1 MLQKDQ
7 HVEIAR
13 LQGDIAGLLGIP
25 QENIVFNFKQRNETV
40 RLDMV
45 TINPKHE
52 QSFLFHSTDGTDKT
66 DALRKMVEYIQD
78 RYPAAYPSKAQ
89 TEAVNDYL
97 RSVYADG
104 DGSMSERNRE
114 HRRIASQN
122 ITIAAIR
129 VLDSRQL
136 DRLQDVLDHIAY
148 DREYYMPE
156 RGHEMHR

>member
-1 MLQKDQ
+1 MNRYWQTRSATWWS
-7 HVEIAR
+7 I
-13 LQGDIAGLLGIP
+13 
-25 QENIVFNFKQRNETV
+25 FK
-40 RLDMV
+40 
-45 TINPKHE
+45 
-52 QSFLFHSTDGTDKT
+52 G
-66 DALRKMVEYIQD
+66 

-122 ITIAAIR
+122 ITITAIR

-136 DRLQDVLDHIAY
+136 ARLQDVLDHIAY

-156 RGHEMHR
+156 RGCGIHR

>member
-1 MLQKDQ
+1 MLGTWDKI
-7 HVEIAR
+7 VENMRKEELIKQ
-13 LQGDIAGLLGIP
+13 LQNREPLLA
-25 QENIVFNFKQRNETV
+25 NAVS
-40 RLDMV
+40 
-45 TINPKHE
+45 H
-52 QSFLFHSTDGTDKT
+52 
-66 DALRKMVEYIQD
+66 MVEYIQD
-78 RYPAAYPSKAQ
+78 RDPAAYPSKAQ

-97 RSVYADG
+97 RSVYANG
-104 DGSMSERNRE
+104 DGSMSELNCE

-156 RGHEMHR
+156 RGHGMHR

>member
-1 MLQKDQ
+1 MLGTWDKI
-7 HVEIAR
+7 VENMRKEELIKQ
-13 LQGDIAGLLGIP
+13 LQNREPLLA
-25 QENIVFNFKQRNETV
+25 NAFS
-40 RLDMV
+40 
-45 TINPKHE
+45 H
-52 QSFLFHSTDGTDKT
+52 
-66 DALRKMVEYIQD
+66 MVEYIQD

-89 TEAVNDYL
+89 SEAVNDYL

-156 RGHEMHR
+156 RGHGMHR

>member
-1 MLQKDQ
+1 MLGTWDKI
-7 HVEIAR
+7 VENMRKEELIKQ
-13 LQGDIAGLLGIP
+13 LQNREPLLA
-25 QENIVFNFKQRNETV
+25 NAVS
-40 RLDMV
+40 
-45 TINPKHE
+45 H
-52 QSFLFHSTDGTDKT
+52 
-66 DALRKMVEYIQD
+66 MVEYIQD

-89 TEAVNDYL
+89 AEAVNDYL

>member
-1 MLQKDQ
+1 MLGTWDKI
-7 HVEIAR
+7 VENMRKEELIKQ
-13 LQGDIAGLLGIP
+13 LQNHEPLLA
-25 QENIVFNFKQRNETV
+25 NAVS
-40 RLDMV
+40 
-45 TINPKHE
+45 H
-52 QSFLFHSTDGTDKT
+52 
-66 DALRKMVEYIQD
+66 MVEYIQD

>member
-1 MLQKDQ
+1 MLGTWDKI
-7 HVEIAR
+7 VENMRKEELIKQ
-13 LQGDIAGLLGIP
+13 LQNREPLLA
-25 QENIVFNFKQRNETV
+25 NAVS
-40 RLDMV
+40 
-45 TINPKHE
+45 H
-52 QSFLFHSTDGTDKT
+52 
-66 DALRKMVEYIQD
+66 MVEYIQD

-156 RGHEMHR
+156 RGYGMHR

>member
-1 MLQKDQ
+1 MLGTWDKI
-7 HVEIAR
+7 VENMRKEELIKQ
-13 LQGDIAGLLGIP
+13 LQNREPLLA
-25 QENIVFNFKQRNETV
+25 NAVS
-40 RLDMV
+40 
-45 TINPKHE
+45 H
-52 QSFLFHSTDGTDKT
+52 
-66 DALRKMVEYIQD
+66 MVEYIQD

-156 RGHEMHR
+156 RGHKMHR

>member
-1 MLQKDQ
+1 MRKEELIKQLQE
-7 HVEIAR
+7 HEP
-13 LQGDIAGLLGIP
+13 LLT
-25 QENIVFNFKQRNETV
+25 NAVS
-40 RLDMV
+40 
-45 TINPKHE
+45 H
-52 QSFLFHSTDGTDKT
+52 
-66 DALRKMVEYIQD
+66 MVEYIQD
-78 RYPAAYPSKAQ
+78 RYPAAYPSKTQ

-97 RSVYADG
+97 RSVHADG

-156 RGHEMHR
+156 RGHGMHR

>member
-1 MLQKDQ
+1 MLGTWDKI
-7 HVEIAR
+7 VENMRKEELIKQ
-13 LQGDIAGLLGIP
+13 LQNREPLLT
-25 QENIVFNFKQRNETV
+25 NAVS
-40 RLDMV
+40 
-45 TINPKHE
+45 H
-52 QSFLFHSTDGTDKT
+52 
-66 DALRKMVEYIQD
+66 MVEYIQD

>member
-1 MLQKDQ
+1 MLGTWDKI
-7 HVEIAR
+7 VENMRKEELIKQ
-13 LQGDIAGLLGIP
+13 LQNREPLLA
-25 QENIVFNFKQRNETV
+25 NAVS
-40 RLDMV
+40 
-45 TINPKHE
+45 H
-52 QSFLFHSTDGTDKT
+52 
-66 DALRKMVEYIQD
+66 MVEYIQA

>member
-1 MLQKDQ
+1 MLGTWDKI
-7 HVEIAR
+7 VENMRKEGLIKQ
-13 LQGDIAGLLGIP
+13 LQNREPLLA
-25 QENIVFNFKQRNETV
+25 NAVS
-40 RLDMV
+40 
-45 TINPKHE
+45 H
-52 QSFLFHSTDGTDKT
+52 
-66 DALRKMVEYIQD
+66 MVEYIQD

-89 TEAVNDYL
+89 TESVNDYL
-97 RSVYADG
+97 QSVYADG

-156 RGHEMHR
+156 REHEMHR